1 MLAQVHR
8 LRDKGEKLPIEVAR
22 NLIFRGVLTFGKVD
36 DDYRAQVANEATG
49 EPIAALFK
57 AKVSSI
63 DRDGI
68 MIRGI
73 ERDADGAEY
82 KQAWWCLME

>member
-1 MLAQVHR
+1 VLAQVHR
-8 LRDKGEKLPIEVAR
+8 LRDKCEKLRIEVAR
-22 NLIFRGVLTFGKVD
+22 NLFFGGLLTFGKID
-36 DDYRAQVANEATG
+36 GGYRAQVAHKATG
-49 EPIAALFK
+49 EPVAALFN

-68 MIRGI
+68 MIRGV
-73 ERDADGAEY
+73 ERDADGSEY